1 MNSTMMMK
9 LLSAILCV
17 ASSLRLPDILQNL
30 PEEGFGT
37 TNTINLRRG
46 LYGYE
51 IEEEGVPPGKR
62 DIRHDCV
69 FGHEDTPEKT
79 PVYAKLFDTLSG
91 KTLFLVGDSLMENVF
106 FAMMCGAKLHKW
118 YISNLEEDHDRFRGV
133 QHWLYSNDCAESKS
147 CIVPAGEKED
157 LQGKLFKLQ
166 IKRSQNAPDTTAI
179 NIYHWVCYTYSDLHD
194 GGLKLYEG
202 KPKPMATKWETLFDI
217 QQQLAPDHSI
227 FNVAHHIFG
236 KHFDLTRMEKLAREI
251 VDASTNRFSKLNTIW
266 DKTVSKNRSL
276 AFMGHPPQHFAENP
290 ENIYGGHS
298 RGTCTKHGTVVAQN
312 CCSNDIKNIMKQD
325 MQVKNEVCRKV
336 AEEYHVGWVDVF
348 QTMVPY
354 GNMHF
359 PENKDCTQYKI
370 SPSSWTGTMQNVL
383 ESFQ

>member
-1 MNSTMMMK
+1 MIGSGGYNTGFTPMIVLKASP
-9 LLSAILCV
+9 
-17 ASSLRLPDILQNL
+17 ASSLREKKKTCRVNSSSYKSSAPRMHQTLPQSTFTI
-30 PEEGFGT
+30 GFAK
-37 TNTINLRRG
+37 RD
-46 LYGYE
+46 
-51 IEEEGVPPGKR
+51 PGKPR
-62 DIRHDCV
+62 
-69 FGHEDTPEKT
+69 
-79 PVYAKLFDTLSG
+79 L
-91 KTLFLVGDSLMENVF
+91 
-106 FAMMCGAKLHKW
+106 
-118 YISNLEEDHDRFRGV
+118 
-133 QHWLYSNDCAESKS
+133 
-147 CIVPAGEKED
+147 
-157 LQGKLFKLQ
+157 
-166 IKRSQNAPDTTAI
+166 
-179 NIYHWVCYTYSDLHD
+179 
-194 GGLKLYEG
+194 
-202 KPKPMATKWETLFDI
+202 ATKWETLFDI